1 MFLQLVVGKKKGEVE
16 LAKHNPSTVEG
27 EGVEEE
33 EEEEERRMDEKEG
46 ECQQTVKLKEKTLSP
61 SGGTY
66 GGNDNIAF
74 RVERGKFTDDCSIL
88 SNAHRHH
95 TCAKQGKYIQSLCM
109 PICRCSDIAVIE
121 YSCIDYSC
129 ITEYSSSH

>member
-1 MFLQLVVGKKKGEVE
+1 
-16 LAKHNPSTVEG
+16 
-27 EGVEEE
+27 
-33 EEEEERRMDEKEG
+33 MDEKEG

-88 SNAHRHH
+88 SNTHRHH

-121 YSCIDYSC
+121 YSCIDYS
-129 ITEYSSSH
+129 SSH

>member
-1 MFLQLVVGKKKGEVE
+1 MV
-16 LAKHNPSTVEG
+16 AMT
-27 EGVEEE
+27 
-33 EEEEERRMDEKEG
+33 
-46 ECQQTVKLKEKTLSP
+46 
-61 SGGTY
+61 TY
-66 GGNDNIAF
+66 VAF

-88 SNAHRHH
+88 SNTHRHH
-95 TCAKQGKYIQSLCM
+95 TCAKQGKYIQSLCV